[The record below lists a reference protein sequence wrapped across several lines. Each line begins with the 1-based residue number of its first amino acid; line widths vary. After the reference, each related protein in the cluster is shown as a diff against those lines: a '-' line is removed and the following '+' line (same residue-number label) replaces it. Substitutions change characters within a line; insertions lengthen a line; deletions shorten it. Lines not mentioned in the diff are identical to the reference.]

1 MTKFTVF
8 PPSKDGP
15 GPFAGA
21 ALMQD
26 AWNDFS
32 YQTQYHLYLAMP
44 EFTGQVG
51 TVKILRR
58 GQQASDTIQL
68 DVGDLPALGEDFV
81 SLGQDLDYYERLAT
95 LPDTLRTE
103 FLVHLRDALA
113 DPEHARSF
121 RDEPGWTTSVLRY
134 VDWAS
139 FERDATVLLERDYDK
154 VARLEVSLSFAAA
167 GWNDALALDFRA
179 PRDPFMLGMTDG
191 MLPDR
196 IAVLVGRNGSGKSTL
211 LSRLARV
218 IHASQRDRAG
228 DLLRSLGTIDPP
240 GIGFTRVVNVTY
252 SAFDAF
258 QVPGVDQ
265 SERLQIADETSR
277 GVGRYHYCGLRDIA
291 AELRSSQGVGDIDG
305 DAIKAEG
312 LDRQERV
319 IFKTSQQLSD
329 EFGAL
334 VGRIWEHGRQDLF
347 SGVCRILASDVS
359 FQDLGDNPGSTISA
373 DPVGNFR
380 KWSTGHKIALH
391 LVASLVAFTEP
402 KSIVLIDEPK
412 SHLHPPL
419 LAALMHAVR
428 VILRRNDAFAVVATH
443 SPVVVQETL
452 SRHVSIVRR
461 SGDETH
467 ILRPRIQTYGESIGE
482 ITNEVFGLTADAT
495 DFHATLSRLVDAG
508 HPLEMIE
515 GLFEGGLSLQA
526 RAFVMTKLA
535 TRGIS

>member
-8 PPSKDGP
+8 PPSKEGP
-15 GPFAGA
+15 GPFTGA
-21 ALMQD
+21 ALTQD
-26 AWNDFS
+26 NWNDFS
-32 YQTQYHLYLAMP
+32 YQTQYHLYLATP
-44 EFTGQVG
+44 EFTGQIG

-58 GQQASDTIQL
+58 SQRASDTFQIGL
-68 DVGDLPALGEDFV
+68 GDLPALGDDFV

-95 LPDTLRTE
+95 LPGPLRTE
-103 FLVHLRDALA
+103 ILAHLRDGLA
-113 DPEHARSF
+113 YPDHAASF
-121 RDEPGWTTSVLRY
+121 FEEEGWTKSVLRY
-134 VDWAS
+134 IDWSS
-139 FERDATVLLERDYDK
+139 FQRDAVVLLERDYDR
-154 VARLEVSLSFAAA
+154 VARLEVSLSFAVA
-167 GWNDALALDFRA
+167 GWHDPLTLNFQA
-179 PRDPFMLGMTDG
+179 PRDPYLWGVNEDT
-191 MLPDR
+191 LPER

-228 DLLRSLGTIDPP
+228 ELLASLGTIDPP
-240 GIGFTRVVNVTY
+240 GIGFTRVVNVAY

-258 QVPGVDQ
+258 QVPGVGE

-277 GVGRYHYCGLRDIA
+277 GIGRYHYCGLRNIA
-291 AELRSSQGVGDIDG
+291 AELRSAQGVGDIDG
-305 DAIKAEG
+305 NAIVAEG
-312 LDRQERV
+312 LDRQERI
-319 IFKTSQQLSD
+319 IFKTSEQLSD

-347 SGVCRILASDVS
+347 AEVCGILASDVS
-359 FQDLGDNPGSTISA
+359 FHDLGDRPASVISA

-380 KWSTGHKIALH
+380 KWSAGHKITLH
-391 LVASLVAFTEP
+391 LVASLVAYTEP
-402 KSIVLIDEPK
+402 KSIVLIDEPE

-428 VILRRNDAFAVVATH
+428 VILQRNDAFAVVATH

-461 SGDETH
+461 SGDETR
-467 ILRPRIQTYGESIGE
+467 IFKPRIQTYGESIGE

-495 DFHATLSRLVDAG
+495 DFHATLSKLVDAG
-508 HPLEMIE
+508 LPLETIE
-515 GLFEGGLSLQA
+515 GLFDGGLSLQA

-535 TRGIS
+535 TREVG